1 MLQDKIKSLIKII
14 KGTEINEL
22 EVSSFW
28 GAQKIRLQK
37 NLNIES
43 QTNVQ
48 ETVANQGETVAAD
61 RVPNVE
67 AVPLPEESKSPA
79 AAEIEETSLNTLEII
94 APLVGTFY
102 QSAKPGAPAF
112 VKEGDSIQVGQTICI
127 IEAMK
132 IFNEI
137 ESEVTGKVVKIIVN
151 DSSPVE
157 YGQPLMLV
165 EPITNV

>member
-1 MLQDKIKSLIKII
+1 MLQDKIKSLISII
-14 KGTEINEL
+14 EGTEINEI

-37 NLNIES
+37 NHNIDIQTAVQSTVLPPQSPPLAESPSVEPIQSNTDSEPQYIIES
-43 QTNVQ
+43 NSS
-48 ETVANQGETVAAD
+48 N
-61 RVPNVE
+61 
-67 AVPLPEESKSPA
+67 S
-79 AAEIEETSLNTLEII
+79 IEII

-102 QSAKPGAPAF
+102 QSAKPGSPAF
-112 VKEGDSIQVGQTICI
+112 VKEGDVIQVGQIICI

-137 ESEVTGKVVKIIVN
+137 EAEVSGKVIKIFVN
-151 DSSPVE
+151 DSSPVK

-165 EPITNV
+165 EPS

>member
-1 MLQDKIKSLIKII
+1 MLQDKIKLLINII
-14 KGTEINEL
+14 KDTEINEL

-37 NLNIES
+37 NINMSIQTAQQSTVVNSGELAPIIE
-43 QTNVQ
+43 TPNN
-48 ETVANQGETVAAD
+48 ETVS
-61 RVPNVE
+61 PNSPSVSD
-67 AVPLPEESKSPA
+67 PEPELDVTPSDA
-79 AAEIEETSLNTLEII
+79 LEII

-102 QSAKPGAPAF
+102 KSAKPGSPTF
-112 VKEGDSIQVGQTICI
+112 VKEGDTIQVGQIICI

-137 ESEVTGKVVKIIVN
+137 EAEVSGKVVKIIVN

-157 YGQPLMLV
+157 YGQTLMLV
-165 EPITNV
+165 DPS

>member
-1 MLQDKIKSLIKII
+1 MLQDKIKSLIDII
-14 KGTEINEL
+14 EGTEINEL

-37 NLNIES
+37 NLNLEVSTSI
-43 QTNVQ
+43 QP
-48 ETVANQGETVAAD
+48 TVSS
-61 RVPNVE
+61 
-67 AVPLPEESKSPA
+67 ESKSVPA
-79 AAEIEETSLNTLEII
+79 PASPIIEPMQPIAKTPPIQEPEADIVPTNAVEII

-102 QSAKPGAPAF
+102 QSAKPGSPAF
-112 VKEGDSIQVGQTICI
+112 VKEGDIIQVGQTICI

-137 ESEVTGKVVKIIVN
+137 EAEVSGKVVKIIVN

-157 YGQPLMLV
+157 YGQALMLV
-165 EPITNV
+165 EPS

>member
-1 MLQDKIKSLIKII
+1 MLQDKIKLLINII
-14 KGTEINEL
+14 EGTEINEL

-37 NLNIES
+37 NLNVAIQTTPQPLIVNES
-43 QTNVQ
+43 QSAPIPDVSKV
-48 ETVANQGETVAAD
+48 ETVSLSAD
-61 RVPNVE
+61 SI
-67 AVPLPEESKSPA
+67 PLPVLEHNVAPSD
-79 AAEIEETSLNTLEII
+79 TTEII

-102 QSAKPGAPAF
+102 QSAKPDSPAF
-112 VKEGDSIQVGQTICI
+112 VKEGDTIKVGQIICI

-137 ESEVTGKVVKIIVN
+137 ESEVSGKVVKIIVN

-157 YGQPLMLV
+157 YGQALMLV
-165 EPITNV
+165 ELS

>member
-1 MLQDKIKSLIKII
+1 MLQDKIKLLINII
-14 KGTEINEL
+14 EDTEINEL

-37 NLNIES
+37 KLNIPL
-43 QTNVQ
+43 QTTVQ
-48 ETVANQGETVAAD
+48 PTIISGEQTISAD
-61 RVPNVE
+61 EASKVDSVVP
-67 AVPLPEESKSPA
+67 PTIESKSTP
-79 AAEIEETSLNTLEII
+79 EPEVKEPPLNSVEII

-112 VKEGDSIQVGQTICI
+112 VKEGDIIQIGQTICI

-137 ESEVTGKVVKIIVN
+137 ESEVSGKVVKIIVN

-165 EPITNV
+165 ESS

>member
-1 MLQDKIKSLIKII
+1 MLQDKIKLLISIME
-14 KGTEINEL
+14 GTEINEI

-37 NLNIES
+37 NHNIDIQTAVQSTLLAPQPPLAES
-43 QTNVQ
+43 PS
-48 ETVANQGETVAAD
+48 GEPIQSNTD
-61 RVPNVE
+61 SEPQDII
-67 AVPLPEESKSPA
+67 KSN
-79 AAEIEETSLNTLEII
+79 SSNSVEII

-102 QSAKPGAPAF
+102 QSAKPGSPAF
-112 VKEGDSIQVGQTICI
+112 VKEGDTIQVGQIICI

-137 ESEVTGKVVKIIVN
+137 EAEVSGKIIKIIVN

-157 YGQPLMLV
+157 YGQALMLV
-165 EPITNV
+165 EPN

>member
-1 MLQDKIKSLIKII
+1 MLQDKIKSLIHII
-14 KGTEINEL
+14 EGTEINEI

-37 NLNIES
+37 NHNLDIQTTVQSTENTAQQTPSNVTSALKPIQVNPEPLSSEDTEVES
-43 QTNVQ
+43 V
-48 ETVANQGETVAAD
+48 
-61 RVPNVE
+61 
-67 AVPLPEESKSPA
+67 SPSS
-79 AAEIEETSLNTLEII
+79 IEII
-94 APLVGTFY
+94 APLVGTYY

-112 VKEGDSIQVGQTICI
+112 VKEGDTIQVGQIICI

-137 ESEVTGKVVKIIVN
+137 EAEVSGKVLKVIVN

-157 YGQPLMLV
+157 YGQALMLV
-165 EPITNV
+165 EPS

>member
-1 MLQDKIKSLIKII
+1 MLQDKIKSLIHII
-14 KGTEINEL
+14 EGTEINEI

-37 NLNIES
+37 NHNLDIQTTVQSTENTGQQTPSNVTSDLKPIQVNTEPLSSEDTEVES
-43 QTNVQ
+43 V
-48 ETVANQGETVAAD
+48 
-61 RVPNVE
+61 
-67 AVPLPEESKSPA
+67 SPSS
-79 AAEIEETSLNTLEII
+79 IEII
-94 APLVGTFY
+94 APLVGTYY

-112 VKEGDSIQVGQTICI
+112 VKEGDTIQVGQIICI

-137 ESEVTGKVVKIIVN
+137 EAEVSGKVLKVIVN

-157 YGQPLMLV
+157 YGQALMLV
-165 EPITNV
+165 EPS

>member
-1 MLQDKIKSLIKII
+1 MLQDKIKLLISIME
-14 KGTEINEL
+14 GTEINEI

-37 NLNIES
+37 NHNIDIQTAVQSKVLAPQSPPLAESPSGEPIQSNTDSEPQDIIES
-43 QTNVQ
+43 N
-48 ETVANQGETVAAD
+48 
-61 RVPNVE
+61 
-67 AVPLPEESKSPA
+67 
-79 AAEIEETSLNTLEII
+79 TSNSVEII

-102 QSAKPGAPAF
+102 QSAKPGSPAF
-112 VKEGDSIQVGQTICI
+112 VKEGDTIQVGQIICI

-137 ESEVTGKVVKIIVN
+137 EAEVSGKVIKIIVN

-165 EPITNV
+165 EPS

>member
-1 MLQDKIKSLIKII
+1 MLQDKIKSLIHII
-14 KGTEINEL
+14 EGTEINEI

-37 NLNIES
+37 NHNLDIQTTVQSTENTGQQTPSNVTSDLKPIQVNPEPLSSEDTEVES
-43 QTNVQ
+43 V
-48 ETVANQGETVAAD
+48 
-61 RVPNVE
+61 
-67 AVPLPEESKSPA
+67 SPSS
-79 AAEIEETSLNTLEII
+79 IEII
-94 APLVGTFY
+94 APLVGTYY

-112 VKEGDSIQVGQTICI
+112 VKEGDTIQVGQIICI

-137 ESEVTGKVVKIIVN
+137 EAEVSGKVLKVIVN

-157 YGQPLMLV
+157 YGQALMLV
-165 EPITNV
+165 EPS

>member
-1 MLQDKIKSLIKII
+1 MLQDKIKSLINII
-14 KGTEINEL
+14 EGTEINEL

-37 NLNIES
+37 NINSAIQMIPQPAVISES
-43 QTNVQ
+43 QKRSNP
-48 ETVANQGETVAAD
+48 EVAKVDT
-61 RVPNVE
+61 
-67 AVPLPEESKSPA
+67 VPLNTETIPIPELE
-79 AAEIEETSLNTLEII
+79 LNVTQSDLVEII

-102 QSAKPGAPAF
+102 QSAKPGSPSF
-112 VKEGDSIQVGQTICI
+112 VKEGDNIKVGQIICI

-137 ESEVTGKVVKIIVN
+137 ESEVSGKVVKIIVN

-157 YGQPLMLV
+157 YGQALMLV
-165 EPITNV
+165 ELS

>member
-1 MLQDKIKSLIKII
+1 MLQDKIKSLIDII

-22 EVSSFW
+22 EISSFW

-37 NLNIES
+37 NINMPIQTTPQSAVVNDEQVAPIIEPPKI
-43 QTNVQ
+43 
-48 ETVANQGETVAAD
+48 ETVSANTNSASAPAPELELEVTPSNTV
-61 RVPNVE
+61 
-67 AVPLPEESKSPA
+67 
-79 AAEIEETSLNTLEII
+79 EII

-102 QSAKPGAPAF
+102 QSAKPGSPAF
-112 VKEGDSIQVGQTICI
+112 VKKGDIIRVGQIICI

-137 ESEVTGKVVKIIVN
+137 EAEVSGKVVEIIVN

-157 YGQPLMLV
+157 YGQTLMLV
-165 EPITNV
+165 DPS